1 MGKTLKD
8 GAEYFD
14 GEQVDLYE
22 ARFAGAFF
30 LDAPNGAAMSNND
43 LVTFMVTARVDTP
56 KFSHIKK
63 TGDLKRSNS
72 MKVEKVVP
80 LDAEKAAWMYDQL
93 SLKVPGV
100 NDGIIEVVPVES
112 TEYEEP
118 LLIQDGFFTQQQD
131 GLFKEEVQV
140 V

>member
-30 LDAPNGAAMSNND
+30 LDAANGAAMSNND
-43 LVTFMVTARVDTP
+43 LVTFLVTARVDTP
-56 KFSHIKK
+56 KFSHVKK

-80 LDAEKAAWMYDQL
+80 LDPEKAAFMYDNV
-93 SLKVPGV
+93 SVKVEGV
-100 NDGIIEVVPVES
+100 NKGIIESPDLES
-112 TEYEEP
+112 TDYEEP
-118 LLIQDGFFTQQQD
+118 LVIQDAFFQPN
-131 GLFKEEVQV
+131 GNGVSV
-140 V
+140 

>member
-43 LVTFMVTARVDTP
+43 LVTFLVTARVDTP
-56 KFSHIKK
+56 KFSHVKK

-72 MKVEKVVP
+72 MRVEKVVP
-80 LDAEKAAWMYDQL
+80 LDAEKAAFMYDNV
-93 SLKVPGV
+93 SVKVEGV
-100 NDGIIEVVPVES
+100 NNGIIESAELES
-112 TEYEEP
+112 TDYEEP
-118 LLIQDGFFTQQQD
+118 TVIQDGFFQTQPNSN
-131 GLFKEEVQV
+131 EVSV
-140 V
+140 

>member
-43 LVTFMVTARVDTP
+43 LVTFLVTARVDTP
-56 KFSHIKK
+56 KFSHVKK

-80 LDAEKAAWMYDQL
+80 LDSEKAAFMYDNV
-93 SLKVPGV
+93 SIKVAGV
-100 NDGIIEVVPVES
+100 NEGIIESANIES

-118 LLIQDGFFTQQQD
+118 TLIQDSFFPHLN
-131 GLFKEEVQV
+131 GNGVSV
-140 V
+140 

>member
-1 MGKTLKD
+1 MGKILKD

-30 LDAPNGAAMSNND
+30 LDAANGAAMANND
-43 LVTFMVTARVDTP
+43 LVTFLVTARVDTP
-56 KFSHIKK
+56 KFSHVKK

-80 LDAEKAAWMYDQL
+80 LDGEKAAWMYDNI
-93 SLKVPGV
+93 SIKVEGV
-100 NDGIIEVVPVES
+100 NAGIIESVDEVES

-118 LLIQDGFFTQQQD
+118 LVIQDSFFQPN
-131 GLFKEEVQV
+131 GNGVSV
-140 V
+140 